1 MLSLL
6 QTILYDHKALEIRP
20 SLRNMSTFF
29 AKNWQ
34 RCIHVL
40 ILLCCAFDW
49 EQGYAAFLRSD
60 VLEKAGLCLDDS
72 ARQKLADDAKHVD
85 EVKAKHEKGEFDTLE
100 QCTEVKAPRRGT
112 LSNLYVRCILSIMHV

>member
-1 MLSLL
+1 M
-6 QTILYDHKALEIRP
+6 
-20 SLRNMSTFF
+20 
-29 AKNWQ
+29 
-34 RCIHVL
+34 
-40 ILLCCAFDW
+40 